1 MLIASWSFLFQRICG
16 GMMTCHFCSNRIRG
30 AVVLPSLA
38 SHPWLAAWPTTL
50 IQRKSW
56 TGACLS
62 ARTGLDSLGGCPCPP
77 PLMTMKFLAYFFR
90 VISTNSQKMSD
101 SFWHT
106 FGYFICQYFW
116 LIFGHSIWHFPG
128 ILSDIY
134 SDRLRH
140 IYLTYVMAFHWH
152 IFWHSIRHSIWH
164 KSCHHVIWHSMWHF
178 IWQSFWLQSKLWR
191 GKLSSGQSKI

>member
-62 ARTGLDSLGGCPCPP
+62 ARTGLDSLGGCPCPSSFDDDEVFGLLSSSDLNQLTKNVWQFLTHIRIFYLP
-77 PLMTMKFLAYFFR
+77 IFLTYIRALYMTFSWHSFR
-90 VISTNSQKMSD
+90 HIFRPSTS
-101 SFWHT
+101 H
-106 FGYFICQYFW
+106 
-116 LIFGHSIWHFPG
+116 
-128 ILSDIY
+128 LSDICY
-134 SDRLRH
+134 GISLTYILTFDQAF
-140 IYLTYVMAFHWH
+140 YLT
-152 IFWHSIRHSIWH
+152 
-164 KSCHHVIWHSMWHF
+164 
-178 IWQSFWLQSKLWR
+178 
-191 GKLSSGQSKI
+191 